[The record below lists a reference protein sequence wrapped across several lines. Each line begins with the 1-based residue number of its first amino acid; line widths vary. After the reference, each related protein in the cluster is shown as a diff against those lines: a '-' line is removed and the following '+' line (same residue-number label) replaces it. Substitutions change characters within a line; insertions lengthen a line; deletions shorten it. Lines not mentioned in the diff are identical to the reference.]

1 MGEFK
6 AEKYL
11 FRKYSDKYPDLFM
24 RERTKLRSIFPK
36 AGIEHIGSSAV
47 PGLGGKGIIDIIIS
61 VPKNEIKASI
71 KKLEASG
78 YEHRPL
84 AGEEGR
90 EFFRRIIRY
99 GGQERRVH
107 VHLTFHNSKQWKSFI
122 ALREYLKGHNK
133 VAKEYEKVKKEA
145 FRAAGGKGEKYR
157 ARKTSFLKKLE
168 KKALENEKEAGL

>member
-11 FRKYSDKYPDLFM
+11 FRKYSDKYPGLFR
-24 RERTKLRSIFPK
+24 REKTKLRGIFPK

-47 PGLGGKGIIDIIIS
+47 PWLGGKGIIDVIIS

-71 KKLEASG
+71 KKLEAGG

-84 AGEEGR
+84 AGERGR
-90 EFFRRIIRY
+90 EFFRRSIQHRE
-99 GGQERRVH
+99 QERRVH

-122 ALREYLKGHNK
+122 AVREYLKGHK
-133 VAKEYEKVKKEA
+133 EMAKEYEKVKKEA
-145 FRAAGGKGEKYR
+145 VRAAGGKGEKYR